1 MRTGMS
7 KQLTL
12 SATLSVLAM
21 AAMAFVMGFGG
32 PESGDARGATAHG
45 SIVSVLLRA

>member
-1 MRTGMS
+1 MS

-21 AAMAFVMGFGG
+21 AAMALVMTLGG
-32 PESGDARGATAHG
+32 PESGGARGATAHG
-45 SIVSVLLRA
+45 SIVSVLISS

>member
-1 MRTGMS
+1 MS

-21 AAMAFVMGFGG
+21 AAMAAVMSFGE
-32 PESGDARGATAHG
+32 PAGDRSKGAAAHG
-45 SIVSVLLRA
+45 SVLSVLLRL

>member
-1 MRTGMS
+1 MS
-7 KQLTL
+7 KQLTF

-21 AAMAFVMGFGG
+21 AAMALVMSFGG
-32 PESGDARGATAHG
+32 PEGGSGSHAATAHG

>member
-1 MRTGMS
+1 MS

-21 AAMAFVMGFGG
+21 SAMALGLGFGV
-32 PESGDARGATAHG
+32 PSTPATARGATAHG
-45 SIVSVLLRA
+45 SLIGVLLRA

>member
-1 MRTGMS
+1 MS

-21 AAMAFVMGFGG
+21 AAMALVTTLGG
-32 PESGDARGATAHG
+32 PESGSTRGATAHG
-45 SIVSVLLRA
+45 SIVSVLLRS

>member
-1 MRTGMS
+1 MS

-21 AAMAFVMGFGG
+21 AAFALGTLLAAPERGG
-32 PESGDARGATAHG
+32 SAGDGAATAHG
-45 SIVSVLLRA
+45 SLVQVMLAI